1 MTKAKVFWSGRS
13 QAVRLPKEFR
23 FEFNEVNIRRQ
34 GSAVLLE
41 PIEDDWGWL
50 DDLVGKVDDFFVN
63 AALEEPPQQERPEL
77 DFFK

>member
-23 FEFNEVNIRRQ
+23 FESNEVNIRRQ

-50 DDLVGKVDDFFVN
+50 DDLVGKVDDSFVN